1 MCLVHFE
8 INNEKE
14 KKKKIN
20 HVDEGKDKKNLEPNN
35 ILLDFVHL
43 THTRTHVQ
51 RVFRYFTASFA
62 LLHVFLFIS
71 ICFFSLSLVFFPTF
85 AYI

>member
-14 KKKKIN
+14 KKKKSTTST
-20 HVDEGKDKKNLEPNN
+20 KAKTKKNLEPNN

-71 ICFFSLSLVFFPTF
+71 ICFFFQRLLIFS
-85 AYI
+85 